1 MTFRFLAVITPIL
14 FLDFGGVM
22 HPASYVEVR
31 QGFCNAPWL
40 EAVVAK
46 HDLRIV
52 VSSSWRFHHPMDK
65 ILGLMPP
72 ALAQRVVGST
82 GEAHIGPW
90 ARFNEIKAWLA
101 KHDPLADWRAADDAV
116 FEFPKPC
123 PELIAC
129 DPQDGFGARQAG
141 ELAIWLRSR

>member
-14 FLDFGGVM
+14 FLDFDGVM
-22 HPASYVEVR
+22 HPASYVEGR

-52 VSSSWRFHHPMDK
+52 VSSSWRFHYPMDK
-65 ILGLMPP
+65 ILGLMPT

-90 ARFNEIKAWLA
+90 ARFHEIKAWLA

-141 ELAIWLRSR
+141 ELAIWLRCR